1 MKERS
6 KKFLFYLLFVY
17 LPSLFFFYV
26 LALYVLIRHTAR
38 QDEAQAA
45 DIILVFGAAQYNGRP
60 SPVFKARLDHTA
72 ILFKQNLA
80 GKIMTTGG
88 HGVDSRFTEA
98 EVGRRYLVR
107 QNIPE
112 DSIFV
117 EPTSLTTLESIQRFL
132 EFLRSQNMNKVIA
145 VSDGFHLFRIK
156 QIFQDHN
163 VTVFGSPARNSP
175 IESSL
180 RSRAW
185 ASLREVFVY
194 TGYMAQKKLG
204 LPIPYENLGSRE

>member
-6 KKFLFYLLFVY
+6 KKFLFYLFFVY

-26 LALYVLIRHTAR
+26 LVLYVLIRHTAR
-38 QDEAQAA
+38 QDEAQPA

-112 DSIFV
+112 NSIFV
-117 EPTSLTTLESIQRFL
+117 EPNSLTTLESIQKFL
-132 EFLRSQNMNKVIA
+132 EFLKSQNMNKVIA

-194 TGYMAQKKLG
+194 TGYMAQKKFG
-204 LPIPYENLGSRE
+204 VPIPYENLGPRD

>member
-1 MKERS
+1 MKERG
-6 KKFLFYLLFVY
+6 KKLLFYLFFVY

-26 LALYVLIRHTAR
+26 LVLYVLIRHTAH
-38 QDEAQAA
+38 QDEAQPA

-88 HGVDSRFTEA
+88 HGVDSHFTEA
-98 EVGRRYLVR
+98 EVGRKYLVK
-107 QNIPE
+107 QSIPE
-112 DSIFV
+112 NSIFV

-132 EFLRSQNMNKVIA
+132 EFLRAQNMNKVIA

-156 QIFQDHN
+156 RIFQDHN

-180 RSRAW
+180 RSRVW

-194 TGYMAQKKLG
+194 TGYMAQKKFG
-204 LPIPYENLGSRE
+204 VPIPYEDLGPKE